1 MNFLDHDEYT
11 SMTVANSELSI
22 GTYIIV
28 NTFLL
33 SRYAIESHLKIN
45 LLNKLSFADNHVTLI
60 RTSHLHKIRTFLN
73 EKV

>member
-28 NTFLL
+28 NKLLL
-33 SRYAIESHLKIN
+33 SRYAIESHLKVN

-60 RTSHLHKIRTFLN
+60 GTSHLHKIRTFLN
-73 EKV
+73 ENF